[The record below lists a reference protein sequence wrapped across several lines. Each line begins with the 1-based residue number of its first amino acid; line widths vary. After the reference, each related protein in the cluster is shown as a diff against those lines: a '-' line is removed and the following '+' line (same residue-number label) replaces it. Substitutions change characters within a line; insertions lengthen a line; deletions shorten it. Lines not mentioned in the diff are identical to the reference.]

1 MKSGSGRTQTVVWLV
16 EDHEDCRRMVARAV
30 NRVEHLVCAHAFG
43 RCEDVLAA
51 LEREPAPDVLLLDV
65 GLPGMNGIE
74 GTRQIKARAPATQVI
89 MLTVYDDHE
98 KVFQALCAGASG
110 YLLKTADVEAIIGA
124 IEQVLAGGAP
134 MNPRVARLV
143 LDMFTHLAVP
153 PRKDYGLSPR
163 EREILEWMVQ
173 GLIKKEIAERCG
185 LSYHTVDN
193 HLRSIYTKLHVHTRS
208 GAVAKAV
215 TERLL

>member
-1 MKSGSGRTQTVVWLV
+1 
-16 EDHEDCRRMVARAV
+16 MVARAV

-74 GTRQIKARAPATQVI
+74 GTRRIKARAPATQVI